1 MSDIEDTVP
10 IHVASDDEE
19 DTDEEIVAAAV
30 VDDDDD
36 IDTDAVDAEVDI
48 SMDGNETR
56 PSIDSVDGDG
66 DADADADADT
76 DIEADAAVTP
86 IKVKH
91 EEENEDENETVTQTP
106 RPSTGKKSKK
116 TPGTDSKKRR
126 RKSSPRKQKSGGIP
140 SVKDLGVPFR
150 AVKRIMKI
158 DKDIGTVQNEAAMVA
173 TFAVELFVEKMVK
186 ESNANARKRGRNTV
200 KYEDLGEVRASHS
213 NLSFLNTLL
222 P

>member
-10 IHVASDDEE
+10 IHAASDDD

-36 IDTDAVDAEVDI
+36 IDADAVDAEVDI
-48 SMDGNETR
+48 SMDDNDNDNDNETR
-56 PSIDSVDGDG
+56 PSIDSVDGD
-66 DADADADADT
+66 ADT
-76 DIEADAAVTP
+76 DIEADAAATP
-86 IKVKH
+86 TKVKH
-91 EEENEDENETVTQTP
+91 DDEHETATP
-106 RPSTGKKSKK
+106 RTGKKSKK

-126 RKSSPRKQKSGGIP
+126 RKSSPRKQKAGGIP
-140 SVKDLGVPFR
+140 SVKDLGIPFR